1 MLTSTVSYRIAC
13 SGYRDRPREF
23 PLPDPTGVGQF
34 ASDACAVIRAAETVR
49 GFAGLDKGEIVKPA
63 VILCVVTLALVE
75 LPAFARERAP
85 ELMAQG
91 PVPQAPK
98 PSQPANARGNGAES
112 VPKKPDQPAAVQQ
125 PAAEPR
131 ASAATGS
138 AIGPRRL
145 SAEERAQLREQIR
158 DMRRRYGTDHPS
170 QSGS

>member
-1 MLTSTVSYRIAC
+1 M
-13 SGYRDRPREF
+13 
-23 PLPDPTGVGQF
+23 
-34 ASDACAVIRAAETVR
+34 R

-63 VILCVVTLALVE
+63 VILCVVALALVE

-91 PVPQAPK
+91 PVPQAIK
-98 PSQPANARGNGAES
+98 PGQPANARGNSPEA
-112 VPKKPDQPAAVQQ
+112 VPKKPDQPAPAL
-125 PAAEPR
+125 PSAAEPR
-131 ASAATGS
+131 APAATGS